1 MNRNDDVWDEF
12 AAFLAEMMEK
22 YAAKI
27 DLDSLPDPPRPY
39 KDKTK
44 SAEIENKPGKGKSKT
59 AHDHVNAL

>member
-22 YAAKI
+22 YIAVI

-39 KDKTK
+39 KKEAKSEEIVTK
-44 SAEIENKPGKGKSKT
+44 QGKSKK
-59 AHDHVNAL
+59 AQEYGEAL